1 MRPTGIIARISH
13 TRVLSPQG
21 PADVS
26 LCSVLSALWFYIY
39 TEVYGWFRVHFAP
52 SVGLGQGPFL
62 TRLFSYSSSFAEK
75 DHPFSTWPP
84 LGRSGAPAV
93 CLCIRVYTQLF
104 AIDPL
109 PSLSGSHCLHC
120 CTVNLRGRC
129 YHGPGFL
136 YFCQNCF
143 GSSHIFCLST

>member
-93 CLCIRVYTQLF
+93 CLCIQ
-104 AIDPL
+104 P
-109 PSLSGSHCLHC
+109 CLHPALC
-120 CTVNLRGRC
+120 
-129 YHGPGFL
+129 H
-136 YFCQNCF
+136 Q
-143 GSSHIFCLST
+143 STALPVRIALPTLLHSES